1 MNGFE
6 KSADFLLPLPR
17 MQRQGWIAAG
27 LVGLFI
33 VACGPKDLINKTKYG
48 GKTYKNTCASFKK
61 EVQATLDANNDPTT
75 LRVAE
80 YDNSQFDPLFVE
92 PGQFIQANDTLYF
105 RLANDLEY
113 AKYLQKGVAIM
124 VRVDYAAPA
133 QLANQEADPQGTI
146 GELTITEAY
155 YKAHSQPFFVY
166 KVPLGG
172 KKLDGKQVS
181 LYFSIVKL
189 DNKGKVA
196 KVYCDSRKNPYGPS
210 SPACCTAQPWAQVR
224 TGMKAALPD
233 LPIRDEQYR
242 YEGFQG
248 TLDLIF
254 PIMSTKFDKK
264 ELTDAIMQYVMKY
277 EQMGYQVQAIQI
289 DGYASPD
296 GRLELNQKLSQGRME
311 AVAEDVRKNFVE
323 KMGRDIPVQGAGK
336 GEDWERFDIL
346 VKTAD
351 FADAERAE
359 ILRIAATPVHEDDR
373 EKELRRLAYW
383 PKIREKVLPFCRH
396 AVVTF
401 TFTYVPDKMYVERY
415 NAPLPLLAPELY
427 NVATKTFIISRFR
440 PGVDTR
446 RNLGVLNTLIDA
458 RGNRTANLLA
468 MRSTYHFALSDLKSA
483 VRDIEAAASLDRNN
497 PVYNIAALAY
507 RTQGIYEVSREEAMQ
522 MLERYN
528 DLIARTPND
537 RSLYINRAIVMD
549 YIGWLSGA
557 IADNTKAISED
568 GRLAVAY
575 NNRGVSY
582 MKALRLLE
590 AEADF
595 QQALSLDPNLA
606 EAHFNLAILY
616 AYKGYPDKAAQHF
629 ERAVV
634 LQPAFKGEL
643 NTNPVF
649 KVVRDHPRFGRFTS
663 GG

>member
-1 MNGFE
+1 M
-6 KSADFLLPLPR
+6 
-17 MQRQGWIAAG
+17 
-27 LVGLFI
+27 
-33 VACGPKDLINKTKYG
+33 ACGPKDLINKTKYG

-92 PGQFIQANDTLYF
+92 PGQFIQAKDTLYF

-189 DNKGKVA
+189 DNKGKIA

-311 AVAEDVRKNFVE
+311 AVAEDVRKNFVA

-351 FADAERAE
+351 FAEAERAE
-359 ILRIAATPVHEDDR
+359 ILRIAAMPVHEDDR
-373 EKELRRLAYW
+373 EKELRKLAYW

-522 MLERYN
+522 ILERYN

>member
-1 MNGFE
+1 M
-6 KSADFLLPLPR
+6 
-17 MQRQGWIAAG
+17 
-27 LVGLFI
+27 
-33 VACGPKDLINKTKYG
+33 ACGPKDLINKTKYG

-296 GRLELNQKLSQGRME
+296 GRLELNQQLSQGRME
-311 AVAEDVRKNFVE
+311 AVAEDVRKNFVA

-351 FADAERAE
+351 FAEAERAE

>member
-1 MNGFE
+1 LSGFE

-27 LVGLFI
+27 LVGLFF

-113 AKYLQKGVAIM
+113 AKYLQKGVAVM

-133 QLANQEADPQGTI
+133 QLANQEVDPQGTI

-172 KKLDGKQVS
+172 KNLDGKQVS

-189 DNKGKVA
+189 DKNGKIA

-254 PIMSTKFDKK
+254 PIMSTKFNKK

-311 AVAEDVRKNFVE
+311 AVAEDVQKNFVA
-323 KMGRDIPVQGAGK
+323 KMGRDIPVQGVGK

-351 FADAERAE
+351 FTDEERAE
-359 ILRIAATPVHEDDR
+359 ILRIAAMPVHEDDR
-373 EKELRRLAYW
+373 EKELRKLPYW

-440 PGVDTR
+440 PGVDAR
-446 RNLGVLNTLIDA
+446 RNIGILNTLIDT

-468 MRSTYHFALSDLKSA
+468 MRSTYHFALNDLKSA

-497 PVYNIAALAY
+497 PVYNLAALAY
-507 RTQGIYEVSREEAMQ
+507 RTQGIHEVSREEAVQ

-557 IADNTKAISED
+557 IADNTKVISED

-575 NNRGVSY
+575 NNRGVSR

-606 EAHFNLAILY
+606 EAHFNLAMLY

-629 ERAVV
+629 ERAVA
-634 LQPAFKGEL
+634 LQPAYKGEL

-649 KVVRDHPRFGRFTS
+649 RVVRDNPRFGRFTS

>member
-1 MNGFE
+1 M
-6 KSADFLLPLPR
+6 ALR
-17 MQRQGWIAAG
+17 T
-27 LVGLFI
+27 LF
-33 VACGPKDLINKTKYG
+33 NKTKYG

-113 AKYLQKGVAIM
+113 AKYLQKGVAVM

-133 QLANQEADPQGTI
+133 QLANQEVDPQGTI

-172 KKLDGKQVS
+172 KNLDGKQVS

-189 DNKGKVA
+189 DKNGKIA

-254 PIMSTKFDKK
+254 PIMSTKFNKK

-311 AVAEDVRKNFVE
+311 AVAEDVQKSFVA
-323 KMGRDIPVQGAGK
+323 KMGRDIPVQGTGK

-351 FADAERAE
+351 FADAEA
-359 ILRIAATPVHEDDR
+359 LRFCG
-373 EKELRRLAYW
+373 LRLC
-383 PKIREKVLPFCRH
+383 PF
-396 AVVTF
+396 
-401 TFTYVPDKMYVERY
+401 M
-415 NAPLPLLAPELY
+415 
-427 NVATKTFIISRFR
+427 KT
-440 PGVDTR
+440 
-446 RNLGVLNTLIDA
+446 
-458 RGNRTANLLA
+458 TAKKSCASSPIGLKSGKRSCPSVG
-468 MRSTYHFALSDLKSA
+468 MRS
-483 VRDIEAAASLDRNN
+483 
-497 PVYNIAALAY
+497 
-507 RTQGIYEVSREEAMQ
+507 
-522 MLERYN
+522 
-528 DLIARTPND
+528 
-537 RSLYINRAIVMD
+537 
-549 YIGWLSGA
+549 
-557 IADNTKAISED
+557 
-568 GRLAVAY
+568 
-575 NNRGVSY
+575 
-582 MKALRLLE
+582 LLL
-590 AEADF
+590 
-595 QQALSLDPNLA
+595 LSLMCR
-606 EAHFNLAILY
+606 I
-616 AYKGYPDKAAQHF
+616 KCM
-629 ERAVV
+629 
-634 LQPAFKGEL
+634 
-643 NTNPVF
+643 
-649 KVVRDHPRFGRFTS
+649 
-663 GG
+663 

>member
-1 MNGFE
+1 M
-6 KSADFLLPLPR
+6 
-17 MQRQGWIAAG
+17 
-27 LVGLFI
+27 
-33 VACGPKDLINKTKYG
+33 ACGPKDLINKTKYG
-48 GKTYKNTCASFKK
+48 GKTHKNTCASFKK

-113 AKYLQKGVAIM
+113 TKYLQKGVAIM

-166 KVPLGG
+166 RVPLGG

-189 DNKGKVA
+189 DNKGKIA

-210 SPACCTAQPWAQVR
+210 SPACCTAQLWAQVR

-311 AVAEDVRKNFVE
+311 AVAGDVQKNFIA

-359 ILRIAATPVHEDDR
+359 ILRIAAMSVHEDDR
-373 EKELRRLAYW
+373 EKELRKLSYW

-606 EAHFNLAILY
+606 EAYFNLAILY

-629 ERAVV
+629 EKAVA
-634 LQPAFKGEL
+634 LQPAYKGEL

>member
-1 MNGFE
+1 MR
-6 KSADFLLPLPR
+6 FL
-17 MQRQGWIAAG
+17 ATG
-27 LVGLFI
+27 LVVFFFS
-33 VACGPKDLINKTKYG
+33 ACGPKDLINKTKYG
-48 GKTYKNTCASFKK
+48 GKSYKNTCATFKK
-61 EVQATLDANNDPTT
+61 ELQATLDANNDPTT
-75 LRVAE
+75 LRIAE
-80 YDNSQFDPLFVE
+80 YDNTQFDPLFVE

-113 AKYLQKGVAIM
+113 GKYLQKGVAII
-124 VRVDYAAPA
+124 VRADYAAPA
-133 QLANQEADPQGTI
+133 SIANQEADPQGTI

-155 YKAHSQPFFVY
+155 YKANSQPFFVY
-166 KVPLGG
+166 KIPLGG
-172 KKLDGKQVS
+172 KRLEGKQVS
-181 LYFSIVKL
+181 LFFSIVKL
-189 DNKGKVA
+189 DRGKIT
-196 KVYCDSRKNPYGPS
+196 KVYCDSRKNPFGPTA
-210 SPACCTAQPWAQVR
+210 PACCTAQPWAQVR
-224 TGMKAALPD
+224 TGVKAALPD

-242 YEGFQG
+242 YQGFQG

-254 PIMSTKFDKK
+254 PIMSTKFNKK

-277 EQMGYQVQAIQI
+277 EQMGYQVEAIQI

-311 AVAEDVRKNFVE
+311 AVAEDVQKNFIA
-323 KMGRDIPVQGAGK
+323 KMGRDIPVQGTGK
-336 GEDWERFDIL
+336 SEDWERFDIL

-351 FADAERAE
+351 FSDQERGE
-359 ILRIAATPVHEDDR
+359 ILQIASQPTHEDER
-373 EKELRRLAYW
+373 EKELRKLSYW

-396 AVVTF
+396 ALVTF
-401 TFTYVPDKMYVERY
+401 TFTYRPDKMYVERY
-415 NAPLPLLAPELY
+415 AAPVPLLAPELY
-427 NVATKTFIISRFR
+427 NIATKSFIISRFR
-440 PGVDTR
+440 PGTDAR
-446 RNLGVLNTLIDA
+446 RNLGILNTLVDA
-458 RGNRTANLLA
+458 NGNRTANLLA
-468 MRSTYHFALSDLKSA
+468 MRSTYHFALNDLKSA
-483 VRDIEAAASLDRNN
+483 VRDIEVAASLDRNN

-507 RTQGIYEVSREEAMQ
+507 RTQGIHGTSREEAVQ

-568 GRLAVAY
+568 GRLAIAY

-595 QQALSLDPNLA
+595 QQALSLDSNLA
-606 EAHFNLAILY
+606 EAHFNLAVLY
-616 AYKGYPDKAAQHF
+616 AYKGYPDRAAQSF
-629 ERAVV
+629 ERAVAI
-634 LQPAFKGEL
+634 QPALRSEL
-643 NTNPVF
+643 NANPVF

>member
-1 MNGFE
+1 MI
-6 KSADFLLPLPR
+6 LLLTLQGMFR
-17 MQRQGWIAAG
+17 QRWVTAG
-27 LVGLFI
+27 LIGLFI
-33 VACGPKDLINKTKYG
+33 SACGPKDLINKTKYG
-48 GKTYKNTCASFKK
+48 GKTYKNTCATFKK
-61 EVQATLDANNDPTT
+61 DLQATLDANNDPTT
-75 LRVAE
+75 LRVSE

-113 AKYLQKGVAIM
+113 GKYLQKGVAII
-124 VRVDYAAPA
+124 VRVDYAAPP
-133 QLANQEADPQGTI
+133 QLANQEADPQGTV
-146 GELTITEAY
+146 GELIITETY
-155 YKAHSQPFFVY
+155 YKANSQPFFIY

-189 DNKGKVA
+189 DNNGKIA
-196 KVYCDSRKNPYGPS
+196 KVYCDSRKNPFGPT

-224 TGMKAALPD
+224 MGLKASLPD

-254 PIMSTKFDKK
+254 PIASTRFNKK

-296 GRLELNQKLSQGRME
+296 ARVEFNQRLSQGRME
-311 AVAEDVRKNFVE
+311 AVAEDVKKNFVQRI
-323 KMGRDIPVQGAGK
+323 GRDIPVQGAGK

-351 FADAERAE
+351 FTEAERDT
-359 ILRIAATPVHEDDR
+359 ILKISAKPIHEDER
-373 EKELRRLAYW
+373 EKELRKLAAW

-396 AVVTF
+396 ALVTF
-401 TFTYVPDKMYVERY
+401 SFTYVPDKMYVERY

-427 NVATKTFIISRFR
+427 NVATKTFIVSRFR
-440 PGVDTR
+440 PGVDAR
-446 RNLGVLNTLIDA
+446 RNLGILNTLIDT

-468 MRSTYHFALSDLKSA
+468 MRSTYHFALNDLKSA

-497 PVYNIAALAY
+497 PIYNIAALAY
-507 RTQGIYEVSREEAMQ
+507 RTQGIHEVSREEAIQ

-549 YIGWLSGA
+549 YVGWLSGA
-557 IADNTKAISED
+557 IADNTKVISED

-606 EAHFNLAILY
+606 EAHYNLSLLY

-629 ERAVV
+629 ERAVA
-634 LQPAFKGEL
+634 LQPAFRGEL
-643 NTNPVF
+643 NSNPVF
-649 KVVRDHPRFGRFTS
+649 RVVRDHPRFGRFTS